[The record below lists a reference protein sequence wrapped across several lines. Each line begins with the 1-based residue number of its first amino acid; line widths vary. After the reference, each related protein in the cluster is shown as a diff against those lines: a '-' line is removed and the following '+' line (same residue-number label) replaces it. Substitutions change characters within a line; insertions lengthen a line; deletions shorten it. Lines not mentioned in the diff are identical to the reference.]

1 MPEFDHATPVTV
13 SLRLHRGEADI
24 YAEPRQT
31 VRVDVTEAGADASE
45 SFTVRLEGDTLIVHA
60 PEGTPWQWRYPKT
73 RIVVRV
79 PEGSSLAM
87 KSASADIRAAGRYAT
102 VQASLQSADAEV
114 DRVDGD
120 ASLKAASGD
129 LKVVHVGGSLRL
141 SSSSGDVEVGDVIG
155 DVSADTA
162 SGDITIR
169 AAGASVQA
177 ESASGD
183 IEVGVLRR
191 GRARF
196 RTASGDVSVGVASR
210 HRCLAGPEHRF
221 RLDVE
226 RPVDGRDGARRRAAG
241 DPGARRAHGERRH
254 RRAPRRGRHAARGL
268 ASHRPGRTSPAS

>member
-13 SLRLHRGEADI
+13 SLRLQRGEADV

-45 SFTVRLEGDTLIVHA
+45 TFTVRLEGDTLIVHA
-60 PEGTPWQWRYPKT
+60 PEGAPWQWRYPKT
-73 RIVVRV
+73 RVVVRV

-87 KSASADIRAAGRYAT
+87 KSASADVRAVGRYAT

-129 LKVVHVGGSLRL
+129 LKVAHVGGALRL
-141 SSSSGDVEVGDVIG
+141 GSSSGDVEVGDVIG
-155 DVSADTA
+155 DVSVDTA

-191 GRARF
+191 GRARIK
-196 RTASGDVSVGVASR
+196 TASGDVSVGVA
-210 HRCLAGPEHRF
+210 AGTGVW
-221 RLDVE
+221 LDLSTASGSTSN
-226 RPVDGRDGARRRAAG
+226 DLSMGATPPGGEQQATLELGVRTASGDIDVHRAAG
-241 DPGARRAHGERRH
+241 ATPL
-254 RRAPRRGRHAARGL
+254 AA
-268 ASHRPGRTSPAS
+268 

>member
-13 SLRLHRGEADI
+13 SLRLHRGEADVF
-24 YAEPRQT
+24 AEPRET
-31 VRVDVTEAGADASE
+31 VRVDITEGGADASE

-60 PEGTPWQWRYPKT
+60 PDTALWQWRRYPKV
-73 RIVVRV
+73 RIVIRV

-87 KSASADIRAAGRYAT
+87 KSAAADIRAAGRYAT
-102 VQASLQSADAEV
+102 VQGSLQSADAEV

-120 ASLKAASGD
+120 AQLKAASGD

-141 SSSSGDVEVGDVIG
+141 SSSSGDIEVGDVIG

-183 IEVGVLRR
+183 VEVGLLRR
-191 GRARF
+191 GKARLK
-196 RTASGDVSVGVASR
+196 TASGDVSVGVA
-210 HRCLAGPEHRF
+210 AGTGVW
-221 RLDVE
+221 LDLSTSS
-226 RPVDGRDGARRRAAG
+226 GSTSNGLSMGATPTGDQQATLELGIRTASGDIDVHRAA
-241 DPGARRAHGERRH
+241 A
-254 RRAPRRGRHAARGL
+254 
-268 ASHRPGRTSPAS
+268 